1 MNNIPTMTHRERVLA
16 AIHHQP
22 VDRFPTD
29 IWAVPEVWDRLYKHF
44 HVGHVI
50 DLYDRLGIDGI
61 FGVDPAY
68 HGPLI
73 AGPDPSLRYDEWG
86 FGHCMQDVAG
96 GVYEEQVYFPLAEM
110 QTVQELEKFPWPSP
124 DDYDYS
130 VIPKRAAEYPDRAIM
145 CGYSAIFYW
154 HNRLRGLEQSLMDPL
169 VQPEFTRYLVQR
181 MSSFFQEYHRRC
193 FEAGRGVIDVT
204 QVTDDFGSQN
214 GLLISPKVFDGFYRQ
229 HIQDAINLAHSY
241 GISVFHHDDG
251 DLRRLLP
258 RLIDLGINVLN
269 PIQWRCGN
277 WDLAALK
284 AEYGGRLCFH
294 GAVDNQET
302 LPFGSAEDV
311 RAQVRWLKSTLGSD
325 HTGFIIA
332 PCHNI
337 QSITPL
343 ENIIAMYETAVE

>member
-1 MNNIPTMTHRERVLA
+1 MNTVPTMTHRDRVLA
-16 AIHHQP
+16 AIQHRP

-44 HVGHVI
+44 HVSHVI

-61 FGVDPAY
+61 FGIDPAH

-73 AGPDPSLRYDEWG
+73 SGPDPSLRYDEWG
-86 FGHCMQDVAG
+86 FGYRMQDVPG
-96 GVYEEQVYFPLAEM
+96 GVYEEQVYFPLQAM

-130 VIPKRAAEYPDRAIM
+130 VIPRRAAEYPDRAIM

-154 HNRLRGLEQSLMDPL
+154 HNRLRGLEQSLIDPL
-169 VQPEFTRYLVQR
+169 VEPEMTRYLIQR
-181 MSSFFQEYHRRC
+181 VSSFFQEYHRRC
-193 FEAGRGVIDVT
+193 FEAGKGIIDVT
-204 QVTDDFGSQN
+204 QVTDDYGSQN
-214 GLLISPKVFDGFYRQ
+214 GLLISPRIFDQFYRQ
-229 HIQDAINLAHSY
+229 PMQIAMDLAHSY

-258 RLIDLGINVLN
+258 RLVEMGINVLN
-269 PIQWRCGN
+269 PIQWRCGD

-284 AEYGGRLCFH
+284 GEYGNKLCFH

-302 LPFGSAEDV
+302 LPFGNVDDV
-311 RAQVRWLKSTLGSD
+311 RAQVRRLKSILGSD
-325 HTGFIIA
+325 RTGFIIA

-337 QSITPL
+337 QAITPVD
-343 ENIIAMYETAVE
+343 NIIAMYETAIE